1 MSHDFSKSVNM
12 IELSNLNF
20 ELSKE
25 EDEIF
30 QTKSKIELFK
40 ILKVVMYY
48 IGLIDKKNKYMQD
61 QVDKQIEVNQQE

>member
-1 MSHDFSKSVNM
+1 M
-12 IELSNLNF
+12 IELSDINF

-30 QTKSKIELFK
+30 STKSKMTLFK

-48 IGLIDKKNKYMQD
+48 MGLIDKKNKYLNET
-61 QVDKQIEVNQQE
+61 IEKKVESNQ

>member
-1 MSHDFSKSVNM
+1 MSQDYSKNVDM

-25 EDEIF
+25 EDKIF

-48 IGLIDKKNKYMQD
+48 MGLIDKKNKYMQE
-61 QVDKQIEVNQQE
+61 QVDK

>member
-1 MSHDFSKSVNM
+1 M

-61 QVDKQIEVNQQE
+61 HVEKQIEVNQQE

>member
-1 MSHDFSKSVNM
+1 MSQDYSKNVDM
-12 IELSNLNF
+12 IELSNLSF

-25 EDEIF
+25 EDKIF

-48 IGLIDKKNKYMQD
+48 MGLIDKKNKYMQE
-61 QVDKQIEVNQQE
+61 QVDK

>member
-1 MSHDFSKSVNM
+1 M
-12 IELSNLNF
+12 IELSDINF

-30 QTKSKIELFK
+30 STKSKMTLFK

-48 IGLIDKKNKYMQD
+48 MGLIDKKNKYLNET
-61 QVDKQIEVNQQE
+61 IEKKVESN

>member
-61 QVDKQIEVNQQE
+61 QLDKQIEVNQQE

>member
-61 QVDKQIEVNQQE
+61 HVEKQIEVNQQE

>member
-1 MSHDFSKSVNM
+1 MSQDYSKNVDM
-12 IELSNLNF
+12 IELSNLSF

-25 EDEIF
+25 EDKIF

-48 IGLIDKKNKYMQD
+48 MGLIDKKNKYMQE
-61 QVDKQIEVNQQE
+61 QLDK

>member
-1 MSHDFSKSVNM
+1 M
-12 IELSNLNF
+12 IELSDINF

-30 QTKSKIELFK
+30 STKSKMTLFK

-48 IGLIDKKNKYMQD
+48 MGLIDKKNKYMCETIEKK
-61 QVDKQIEVNQQE
+61 VDNN

>member
-1 MSHDFSKSVNM
+1 M
-12 IELSNLNF
+12 IELSDINF

-30 QTKSKIELFK
+30 STKSKMTLFK

-48 IGLIDKKNKYMQD
+48 MGLIDKKNKYLNEIRP
-61 QVDKQIEVNQQE
+61 KFTIF